1 MRLSPL
7 ILLFAVGC
15 CATRVCATPPANAK
29 SGGTLTDEIQQLFVD
44 LDSSEFSLRTQAF
57 ERLQELSADQGARQL
72 LAESVEQAM
81 VDAEISFE
89 VRKQLERVRRGLPP
103 VSLPPSLT
111 IDADMIDRLLQQL
124 GDDSYARRLGA
135 ESRLCWLLGNAEA
148 VDLVYRQVKR
158 VAGDEHL
165 KGEQIRSLQQIY
177 EDARAAWLEADRRKE
192 DPETSAEQVG
202 ELVRRLVASDPD
214 DKFRLTNEPAALVE
228 IRDLLAS
235 DANIAPIRKI
245 LEARLA
251 EGGLSPEAERR
262 LTELAELTRP
272 AMVAEFWNEGRHANT
287 QRLLV
292 GVPSVTELG
301 TSHFDRIDDQ
311 TAHVVTGVNLSEGDY
326 PVGVAIP
333 HPSADPRYQSAFFHL
348 VNLPTPGRRMAY
360 EYRVKDDEAA
370 RYGALASR
378 TLERYLA
385 RKEPLNEREV
395 NTITEFEPHAVSG
408 FAGRY
413 LATVDDRPLNERS
426 GPDVSLPIGENT
438 DRSVLSIH
446 ALLSSWLAVKGTR
459 DAAPGLLTAIEEG
472 RVLPPAQSLPYR
484 FDWLAALAI
493 ARRDPW
499 AEVDRWLQSV
509 LNRREGLILGE
520 VDGPELGATA
530 AAILLER
537 HGRKPDEFGLLP
549 SGDPMVRQYGPGT
562 YRYGTP
568 SGPEKVAEWWKDYRA
583 ETATAGNS
591 AGSQAEEVR

>member
-7 ILLFAVGC
+7 ILLLAVGC
-15 CATRVCATPPANAK
+15 CAARGFAALPANADP
-29 SGGTLTDEIQQLFVD
+29 GGTLTEEIEQLFAD
-44 LDSSEFSLRTQAF
+44 LDSSEFSVRTGAF
-57 ERLQELSADQGARQL
+57 ERLQELSVAPGARQL

-81 VDAEISFE
+81 VATEISFE
-89 VRKQLERVRRGLPP
+89 VRKQLERVRRGLPA

-111 IDADMIDRLLQQL
+111 IDAEMIDGLLRQL

-135 ESRLCWLLGNAEA
+135 ASRLCWLLGNAEA

-158 VAGDEHL
+158 IAGDEHL

-192 DPETSAEQVG
+192 DPEASAEQVG
-202 ELVRRLVASDPD
+202 ELVKRLVSSAPN

-235 DANIAPIRKI
+235 DANIGPIRKI

-251 EGGLSPEAERR
+251 EGGLSPEAERH
-262 LTELAELTRP
+262 LTELVELTRP
-272 AMVAEFWNEGRHANT
+272 AMVAEFWNESRHANT

-292 GVPSVTELG
+292 GVPSVTESG

-311 TAHVVTGVNLSEGDY
+311 TAHVVAGVNLAEGDY

-333 HPSADPRYQSAFFHL
+333 HPSADPRYHSAFFHL
-348 VNLPTPGRRMAY
+348 VNLPTPRRRMAY
-360 EYRVKDDEAA
+360 EYRVKDDEVT
-370 RYGALASR
+370 RYAALASR

-395 NTITEFEPHAVSG
+395 STITQFDPCAVSG

-426 GPDVSLPIGENT
+426 GPDVSRPIGGNI
-438 DRSVLSIH
+438 DQSVLSIH

-459 DAAPGLLTAIEEG
+459 DAVPGLLTAIEEG
-472 RVLPPAQSLPYR
+472 RVLPPGQSLPYR
-484 FDWLAALAI
+484 FDRLAALAI

-499 AEVDRWLQSV
+499 VEVDRWLQSV
-509 LNRREGLILGE
+509 LNRREGLVQGE

-562 YRYGTP
+562 FRYGTP
-568 SGPEKVAEWWKDYRA
+568 SGPEKVAEWWKDYQA
-583 ETATAGNS
+583 KTAGVGDS
-591 AGSQAEEVR
+591 ARTQAEEGR